1 MKRQSYLIAASVVT
15 AISAAAYAHTG
26 ATGIVKERMDA
37 MSVMSKAV
45 KSISK
50 MMMGETPYDA
60 DVVKQ
65 GAALIK
71 NHAGEAMTSQFPEGS
86 LQKPSVAKPEIW
98 TNWDEFVSLADR
110 LGVLA
115 DGLEAAADNGPMM
128 AGGNAEGHMMGEGG
142 ANMMGG
148 GSMMGDGASGMM
160 SGSGNMMGGGRDM
173 MLDPAVLARMPAD
186 GVFNM
191 LAQTCSSC
199 HTKFRI
205 EKK

>member
-1 MKRQSYLIAASVVT
+1 MNKQRFPIAVSIVA
-15 AISAAAYAHTG
+15 ALSAAAYAHTG

-45 KSISK
+45 NSIAQ
-50 MMMGETPYDA
+50 MMQGETPYDTDA
-60 DVVKQ
+60 VRQ
-65 GAALIK
+65 GAVLIK
-71 NHAGEAMTSQFPEGS
+71 EHSGDAMTSQFPEGS

-98 TNWDEFVSLADR
+98 SNWDEFVSLADR

-128 AGGNAEGHMMGEGG
+128 GGGGNAEGHMMGEGG
-142 ANMMGG
+142 SDIMGG
-148 GSMMGDGASGMM
+148 GSMMGDR
-160 SGSGNMMGGGRDM
+160 GSAMMGGDMMMGGRQTM
-173 MLDPAVLARMPAD
+173 MLDPDMLAQMPAD

-205 EKK
+205 EKQ